1 MEQLQQCLSGF
12 KKNYLT
18 ISYEFILPLVTNTL
32 QPEISVCNFFIS
44 IYCIEKDSRIFKTSN
59 SLQLLKVRFY
69 FSNYIIKL
77 LTLLK

>member
-1 MEQLQQCLSGF
+1 MEQLQQSLSGF

-44 IYCIEKDSRIFKTSN
+44 IYCIEKDSCIFKTSN
-59 SLQLLKVRFY
+59 SLQLLKVFA
-69 FSNYIIKL
+69 FISQTI
-77 LTLLK
+77 